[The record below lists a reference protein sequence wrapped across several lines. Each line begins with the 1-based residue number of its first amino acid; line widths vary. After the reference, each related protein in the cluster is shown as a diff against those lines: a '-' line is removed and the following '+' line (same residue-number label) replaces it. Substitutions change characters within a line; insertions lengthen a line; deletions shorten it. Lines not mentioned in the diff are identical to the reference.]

1 MSAPQPPA
9 RALATRTHF
18 WLLLLVP
25 TGALAAALLVL
36 GYYLVPQL
44 PGELQR
50 GRAILALA
58 GFGLGFGGL
67 LALIWLVL
75 DQRLPAAA
83 GAVSRGA
90 AIMRHSNPTHRLELP
105 GPHLL
110 GELPERVEALG
121 RALYECRQEVAK
133 AITGDPRGLEAQ
145 KARLEIVLRG
155 LRQGVVVCDQQGRI
169 MLYNPAAR
177 VILGDHPELGL
188 CRSLYGI
195 LARAPLE
202 HSLELLRHQRDGGNA
217 DDAPGNEEA
226 NTEFVC
232 ATLDQGRL
240 LHCRLALLPASH
252 LLQSAFVLTFD
263 DITRELQGI
272 AEREHRLHRA
282 LEALRAPLASMRA
295 ATDSLNQRADMD
307 PAQRQAFEALVDREA
322 RTLGDRFQQLAAEA
336 QRFVSTPWVMADLY
350 TTDLLGSVL
359 RRSRQLL
366 PRVKEFGLPLWIHAE
381 GHAVGLVLEHLLTRL
396 GTDHGVDQVGFEPL
410 LGDQRVYLDLTWRG
424 GPVASE
430 ILDRWLDAPLPDLG
444 GEFSAR
450 VVLERHNTVAWSRAS
465 ERDPGRAFLRIPLP
479 ASERQWQSPRHLP
492 AGQREFYDFSL
503 AEQPLRLGEWADR
516 PLDQLGCVVF
526 DTETTGLSP
535 ARGDEIIAIGAVR
548 LVNGR
553 VLQDEYFEQL
563 VKPRRTIPQ
572 SATRFHGIRNE
583 DVARAPEINPVLR
596 QFQRFAGD
604 ESVLVAHNA
613 AFDMGFLRR
622 AEARAGVT
630 FPQPVLD
637 TLLLSVYL
645 HDHSPDHTLEGVAER
660 LGVEVQ
666 KRHSALADAR
676 VTADVFARMIPLLQ
690 ERGVTT
696 LGQAVEASK
705 QVVAVRRQQ
714 ARFR

>member
-1 MSAPQPPA
+1 MP
-9 RALATRTHF
+9 
-18 WLLLLVP
+18 V
-25 TGALAAALLVL
+25 GVLVL
-36 GYYLVPQL
+36 TLLALGRYLVPQL
-44 PGELQR
+44 PDELQQ
-50 GRAILALA
+50 GRAILALG

-67 LALIWLVL
+67 LALLWLVL
-75 DQRLPAAA
+75 DQRLATAAA
-83 GAVSRGA
+83 AVSRGA
-90 AIMRHSNPTHRLELP
+90 AIMRHGNPSHRIELP

-110 GELPERVEALG
+110 GELPERVETLG

-155 LRQGVVVCDQQGRI
+155 LRQGVVVCDEQGRI

-177 VILGDHPELGL
+177 AILGDHPALGL

-202 HSLELLRHQRDGGNA
+202 HSLELLRHQRDEGEGKA
-217 DDAPGNEEA
+217 EPDEA
-226 NTEFVC
+226 VTEASTEFVC
-232 ATLDQGRL
+232 ATQDQGSL
-240 LHCRLALLPASH
+240 LHCQLALLPASS

-263 DITRELQGI
+263 DITRELRGM
-272 AEREHRLHRA
+272 AEREQRLRQTM
-282 LEALRAPLASMRA
+282 EALRAPLASLRA
-295 ATDSLNQRADMD
+295 ATDSLDRRADMT
-307 PAQRQAFEALVDREA
+307 PEQRQAFEALVARETSA
-322 RTLGDRFQQLAAEA
+322 LGTRFEQLAAEA

-350 TTDLLGSVL
+350 TADLLGSVL
-359 RRSRQLL
+359 RRSQRAL
-366 PRVKEFGLPLWIHAE
+366 PRVDEVGLPLWVHAE
-381 GHAVGLVLEHLLTRL
+381 GHAIGLVLEDLLARL
-396 GTDHGVDQVGFEPL
+396 AGEHGVDRVTVEAL
-410 LGDQRVYLDLTWRG
+410 MGDQRVYLDLTWRG
-424 GPVASE
+424 RPVASE
-430 ILDRWLDAPLPDLG
+430 TLDRWLDAPLPDLG
-444 GEFSAR
+444 GELSAR
-450 VVLERHNTVAWSRAS
+450 TLLERHHTVAWSQHS
-465 ERDPGRAFLRIPLP
+465 ERDPGCAFLRIPLP
-479 ASERQWQSPRHLP
+479 ASERQWQSPSHAP
-492 AGQREFYDFSL
+492 AVQHEFYDFSV
-503 AEQPLRLGEWADR
+503 AQQPPQLGEWAER
-516 PLDQLGCVVF
+516 ALDQLSCVVF

-563 VKPRRTIPQ
+563 VKPCRAIPD
-572 SATRFHGIRNE
+572 SATRFHGISNE
-583 DVARAPEINPVLR
+583 DVARAPEIGPVLR
-596 QFQRFAGD
+596 AFSRFIGE

-622 AEARAGVT
+622 AQARAGLA

-676 VTADVFARMIPLLQ
+676 VTADVFARMIPLLR
-690 ERGVTT
+690 ERGVVT
-696 LGQAVEASK
+696 LGQAIQASE
-705 QVVAVRRQQ
+705 QVVTVRREQ